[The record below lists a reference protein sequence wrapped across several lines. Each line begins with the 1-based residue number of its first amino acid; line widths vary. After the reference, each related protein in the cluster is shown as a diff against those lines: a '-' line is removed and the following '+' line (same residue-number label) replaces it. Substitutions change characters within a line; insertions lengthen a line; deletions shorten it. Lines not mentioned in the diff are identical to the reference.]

1 MTIPAKTDVATAA
14 EHDAAVS
21 TLAVLNAQADA
32 VRLELARLQRRL
44 AIVHVQFGEDY
55 IVNLQQ
61 ANEKLLVSAL
71 DANAIAALAKAALED
86 MLRTAQRDVPPAPFP
101 RESSR
106 SLDAARQQAALREAN
121 ERLVIASLTAH
132 ELKDLAEAAHGQ
144 QIKFMAMVAH
154 ELRNPLAPLKMA
166 AGMLGMA
173 NVDAG
178 RMAKLQRV
186 IEDQV
191 GHMTRLV
198 EDLLDGSR
206 ISTGKLRL
214 QLGQV
219 DLADILR
226 ASLDTCTGRAV
237 EKSQQVRARLPDS
250 GALIS
255 GDKVRLTQDFNNLL
269 DNALKYTPA
278 GGHIDVTLEIGARD
292 AIVSIADDGAGI
304 AANALLHIFD
314 LFVQELRGL
323 GPQNSGLGIGLAVV
337 RELVDAHGGT
347 VTAASAGRGQGTQFT
362 VTLPLMD
369 ASPVKVS
376 MAATDDAG

>member
-1 MTIPAKTDVATAA
+1 MMTTPAKTDVTAA

-32 VRLELARLQRRL
+32 VRIELARLQRRL
-44 AIVHVQFGEDY
+44 AILHVQFGEDY
-55 IVNLQQ
+55 IANLQQ

-86 MLRTAQRDVPPAPFP
+86 MLRTDQRDVPPAPFP
-101 RESSR
+101 PEPSQSP
-106 SLDAARQQAALREAN
+106 DADRQQAALREAN

-166 AGMLGMA
+166 AGMLATA
-173 NVDAG
+173 NADAG
-178 RMAKLQRV
+178 RMAKLQGV

-191 GHMTRLV
+191 GHMARLV

-255 GDKVRLTQDFNNLL
+255 GDKVRLTQVFNNLL

-369 ASPVKVS
+369 ASTAKGS

>member
-1 MTIPAKTDVATAA
+1 MTTPAKTDATAA

-32 VRLELARLQRRL
+32 VRIELARLQRRL
-44 AIVHVQFGEDY
+44 AILHVQFGEDY
-55 IVNLQQ
+55 IANLQQ

-86 MLRTAQRDVPPAPFP
+86 MLRTDQRDVPPAPFP
-101 RESSR
+101 PVPSQSP
-106 SLDAARQQAALREAN
+106 DADRQQAALREAN

-166 AGMLGMA
+166 AGMLATA
-173 NVDAG
+173 NADAG
-178 RMAKLQRV
+178 RMAKLQGV

-226 ASLDTCTGRAV
+226 TSLDTCRERAV
-237 EKSQQVRARLPDS
+237 EKSQQVKARLPDS
-250 GALIS
+250 GAIIS
-255 GDKVRLTQDFNNLL
+255 GDKVRLTQVFNNLL

-278 GGHIDVTLEIGARD
+278 GGHIDVALEIGARD

-304 AANALLHIFD
+304 AANALLHVFD

-323 GPQNSGLGIGLAVV
+323 GQQNSGLGIGLAVV

-347 VTAASAGRGQGTQFT
+347 VTAASAGRGQGTLFT
-362 VTLPLMD
+362 VTLPLLD
-369 ASPVKVS
+369 V
-376 MAATDDAG
+376 ATNSLPATEALKPS

>member
-1 MTIPAKTDVATAA
+1 MTTPAKTDVTAA

-32 VRLELARLQRRL
+32 VRIELARLQRRL
-44 AIVHVQFGEDY
+44 AILHVQCGEDY
-55 IVNLQQ
+55 VANLQQ

-71 DANAIAALAKAALED
+71 DANTIAALAKEALED
-86 MLRTAQRDVPPAPFP
+86 MLRTAQRDVPPAPV
-101 RESSR
+101 RGGR
-106 SLDAARQQAALREAN
+106 SQSPDADRQQAALREAN

-166 AGMLGMA
+166 AGMLGTA
-173 NVDAG
+173 NADAG
-178 RMAKLQRV
+178 RMAKLQGV

-226 ASLDTCTGRAV
+226 TSLDTCRERAV
-237 EKSQQVRARLPDS
+237 EKSQQVKARLPDS
-250 GALIS
+250 GAIVS
-255 GDKVRLTQDFNNLL
+255 GDKVRLTQVFNNLL

-278 GGHIDVTLEIGARD
+278 GGHIDVALEIGARD

-304 AANALLHIFD
+304 AANALLHVFD
-314 LFVQELRGL
+314 LFVQELRGI
-323 GPQNSGLGIGLAVV
+323 GQQNSGLGIGLAVV

-347 VTAASAGRGQGTQFT
+347 VTAASAGRGQGTLFT
-362 VTLPLMD
+362 VTLPLLD
-369 ASPVKVS
+369 V
-376 MAATDDAG
+376 ATNSLPATEALKPS